1 MKQQPFVDAHVHF
14 YDMQHPEL
22 IYGDWQLG
30 VPHPM
35 LGMKLQRLAE
45 RNYLAENYIAE
56 TRASNVVKAVH
67 VQAAIG
73 SKDPVKET
81 EWLQAAAD
89 RTGYPHGIVAYA
101 DLRDSNVEEV
111 LEGHCRYANMRGIR
125 DFSHG
130 DYLIEP
136 DFWRGFELMEKY
148 NLVSSI
154 SAQWPDM
161 VKLRDLAGKFPN
173 VQIVI
178 DHTGAPQ
185 ERTAEYFTK
194 WREGMSTLAEADNI
208 VCKISGLAM
217 TDNDWTVDS
226 IRPYVLHCIEAFG
239 PDRCIFATNWPV
251 DWLWSFY
258 GKVVDAYLEITGE
271 FSDAERT
278 AMFSGNSERLYR
290 I

>member
-14 YDMQHPEL
+14 YDMEHPEL

-185 ERTAEYFTK
+185 ERTVEYFAK
-194 WREGMSTLAEADNI
+194 WREGMSNLAEADNI

-251 DWLWSFY
+251 DWLWSSY

>member
-14 YDMQHPEL
+14 YDMEHPEL

-35 LGMKLQRLAE
+35 LGMKLQRLAK

-185 ERTAEYFTK
+185 ERTVEYFAK
-194 WREGMSTLAEADNI
+194 WREGMSNLAEADNI

-251 DWLWSFY
+251 DWLWSSY

>member
-35 LGMKLQRLAE
+35 LGMKLQRLAK

-136 DFWRGFELMEKY
+136 DFWRGFKLTEKY

-154 SAQWPDM
+154 NAQWPDM

-185 ERTAEYFTK
+185 ERTVEYFAK
-194 WREGMSTLAEADNI
+194 WREGMSNLAEADNI

-251 DWLWSFY
+251 DWLWSSY